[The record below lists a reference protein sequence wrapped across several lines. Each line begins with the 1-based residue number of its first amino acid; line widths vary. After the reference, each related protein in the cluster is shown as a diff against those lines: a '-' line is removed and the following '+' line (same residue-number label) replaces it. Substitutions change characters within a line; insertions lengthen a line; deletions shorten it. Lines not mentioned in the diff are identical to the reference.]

1 MERKDYT
8 IKVFKFDKR
17 CKTGEKFMA
26 RYEYCNKT
34 DDEMLAEIMDLTS
47 KLYPASKFRFEL
59 HETWVTR
66 VNMMSG
72 KEYKERFDT
81 PHYCSPSNESY
92 WSM

>member
-1 MERKDYT
+1 MERKDWT

-17 CKTGEKFMA
+17 CNTGELFMA

-34 DDEMLAEIMDLTS
+34 KDNMLAEMVDLTA

-59 HETWVTR
+59 HETYVTR

-72 KEYKERFDT
+72 LEYKEHFET
-81 PHYCSPSNESY
+81 PIYCSPASETY
-92 WSM
+92 WSS

>member
-26 RYEYCNKT
+26 RYEYCDKT
-34 DDEMLAEIMDLTS
+34 YDNMLDEMKDLRA
-47 KLYPASKFRFEL
+47 KLYTTDKFYL
-59 HETWVTR
+59 TLNETYVTR
-66 VNMMSG
+66 VNMMTG
-72 KEYKERFDT
+72 KEFTEHFET
-81 PHYCSPSNESY
+81 PHYCSPAFESY